1 MNAVDTNVLL
11 YIRDP
16 NDPEKQQIAVDLVR
30 SLPDGVLL
38 WQVAGE
44 YIHASRKL
52 KSTGYTQTK
61 AWEDMKKFQFFWTT
75 ILPDWE
81 VFAIAE
87 DLHLQKQFS
96 FWDSMI
102 VAACL
107 HANVK
112 NLYSE
117 DFHEQKIGN
126 LTISNPFK

>member
-1 MNAVDTNVLL
+1 MNAVDTNILL
-11 YIRDP
+11 YIRDHNEP
-16 NDPEKQQIAVDLVR
+16 KKQDIAIDLVR
-30 SLPDGVLL
+30 SLTDGALL

-52 KSTGYTQTK
+52 KSTGYTPTK
-61 AWEDMKKFQFFWTT
+61 AWEDMKRFQFFWTT

-81 VFAIAE
+81 IFNLAE

-107 HANVK
+107 HSNVK

-117 DFHEQKIGN
+117 DFHEQKIEN
-126 LTISNPFK
+126 LTIINPFK